1 MPLAWVWGSGSEGL
15 LPGGVPGALLRHARG
30 AGRRVTRAK
39 GPLGQR
45 VAMGTAVRSG
55 RGLEGL
61 GKGPGSGSRL
71 EGRV

>member
-1 MPLAWVWGSGSEGL
+1 MT
-15 LPGGVPGALLRHARG
+15 H
-30 AGRRVTRAK
+30 AK

-61 GKGPGSGSRL
+61 GKALGQALVLRAACEPTL
-71 EGRV
+71 CVPF